1 MKPVIET
8 ENLSKR
14 YGNIIALNKV
24 NLQIKEGDIYGLI
37 GRNGAGKS
45 SLLRVLCGQSTQYSG
60 NVKLFGRNIKQDFEE
75 RKKIGT
81 LIEYPAFYPEL
92 TGRQNLEYYRIQK
105 GISQKSR
112 IQRVLHDLD
121 LIQLADRKF
130 KQYSLGNKQRLGI
143 ALALLNEPKVL
154 ILDEP
159 TNGLDPFGIK
169 EIRNFLLAINK
180 TYNTTI
186 LISSHILSE
195 LEQLIT
201 KVGFIDKGN
210 VIEELSIED
219 LRKKCSRS
227 IHIKVSRPDKIYP
240 LLKEQLLQCQV
251 TRSDHSNIKISG
263 DYIDISELSTIV
275 STANEKILTVNECA
289 DTLEDYFINLIGG
302 ADHEQI
308 PKKRTV

>member
-1 MKPVIET
+1 MNPVIET
-8 ENLSKR
+8 ANLSKR
-14 YGNIIALNKV
+14 YGNIVALNEI
-24 NLQIKEGDIYGLI
+24 NLQIRKGDIYGLI

-60 NVKLFGRNIKQDFEE
+60 NVKLFGKDIKLDFEE

-81 LIEYPAFYPEL
+81 LIEYPAFYSEL

-105 GISQKSR
+105 GISDKSR
-112 IQRVLHDLD
+112 VNRVLHDLD
-121 LIQLADRKF
+121 LNQFANRKI

-143 ALALLNEPKVL
+143 ALALLNEPKIL

-169 EIRNFLLAINK
+169 EIRKFLLGINK

-186 LISSHILSE
+186 IISSHILSE

-201 KVGFIDKGN
+201 KVGFIDKGRL
-210 VIEELSIED
+210 VDELSIND
-219 LRKKCSRS
+219 LRKKCTRS

-240 LLKEQLLQCQV
+240 LLKNKLLQCRV
-251 TRSDHSNIKISG
+251 TRSDHSDIIISG
-263 DYIDISELSTIV
+263 GHIDISELSTII
-275 STANEKILTVNECA
+275 SNTNEKILSVNEYS

-302 ADHEQI
+302 ADNEQLHQ
-308 PKKRTV
+308 KRTV